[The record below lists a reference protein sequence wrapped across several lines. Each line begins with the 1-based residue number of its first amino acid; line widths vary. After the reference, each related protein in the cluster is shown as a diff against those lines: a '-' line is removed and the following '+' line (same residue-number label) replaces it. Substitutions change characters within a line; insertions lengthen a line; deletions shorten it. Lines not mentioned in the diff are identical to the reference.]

1 MVLHVRNMVCD
12 RCIMVVQ
19 QQLEQRGFHVI
30 SIALGHVEIEPAPSE
45 QQLLDIGAAMRI
57 IGFELIDGEKDKLVA
72 QIRNIIIETVHH
84 SNGGSEI
91 NRNYSDLLTDRL
103 HKDYSHLSRLFS
115 EHENRTIEKFII
127 QQKIEKVKE
136 LLEYGE
142 LNMNGI
148 ALEMGYSSS
157 AHLSTQ
163 FKNVT
168 GMSPSAYKQE
178 RHLSRKS
185 LDKI

>member
-1 MVLHVRNMVCD
+1 MILHIRNMVCD

-19 QQLEQRGFHVI
+19 QQLEQRGFDVI
-30 SIALGHVEIEPAPSE
+30 NIALGHVDIEPELNE
-45 QQLLDIGAAMRI
+45 QQLLDLGASLQLL
-57 IGFELIDGEKDKLVA
+57 GFELIDGENDKLVA

-84 SNGGSEI
+84 RGSEI
-91 NRNYSDLLTDRL
+91 NMNYSDLLTARL
-103 HKDYSHLSRLFS
+103 HKDYSYLSRLFS

-142 LNMNGI
+142 LNMNQI

-163 FKNVT
+163 FKNT
-168 GMSPSAYKQE
+168 EGMSPSAYKQKNTAK
-178 RHLSRKS
+178 RKA